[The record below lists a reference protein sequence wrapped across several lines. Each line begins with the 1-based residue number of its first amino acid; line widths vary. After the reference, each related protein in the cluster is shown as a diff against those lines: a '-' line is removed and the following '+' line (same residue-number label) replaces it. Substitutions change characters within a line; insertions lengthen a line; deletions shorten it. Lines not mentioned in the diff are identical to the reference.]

1 MNLAD
6 NELLVIGASA
16 DTAKYFFERLSKE
29 NYQKKIK
36 CLLRSHSQIDHLNLY
51 GLDLEFINVDFDV
64 ADNAGCIYAVV
75 TMKRLNTY

>member
-29 NYQKKIK
+29 LTSIMEIK
-36 CLLRSHSQIDHLNLY
+36 GKTRL
-51 GLDLEFINVDFDV
+51 
-64 ADNAGCIYAVV
+64 ADITCV
-75 TMKRLNTY
+75 

>member
-29 NYQKKIK
+29 NYQKKNQMLVK
-36 CLLRSHSQIDHLNLY
+36 KS
-51 GLDLEFINVDFDV
+51 
-64 ADNAGCIYAVV
+64 
-75 TMKRLNTY
+75 